1 MPINMVQLINT
12 TDRSAV
18 SELLKLEQYV
28 DVIIQGRKSLI
39 KKYPLSQKFR
49 H

>member
-1 MPINMVQLINT
+1 MPINLVQLINT

-28 DVIIQGRKSLI
+28 DVIIPRGGKSLI
-39 KKYPLSQKFR
+39 KKI
-49 H
+49 